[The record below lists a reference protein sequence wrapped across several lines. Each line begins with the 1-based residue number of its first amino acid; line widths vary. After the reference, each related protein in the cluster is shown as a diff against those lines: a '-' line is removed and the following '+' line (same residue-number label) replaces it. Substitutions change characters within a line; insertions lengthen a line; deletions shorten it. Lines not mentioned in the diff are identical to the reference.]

1 MTISLEH
8 IVPEDWR
15 AVERMRVALQ
25 SLVIDA
31 GGQSLGLRIGTGSA
45 TWTAAVNSASVTV
58 PHGLGKTPTIAGA
71 FTRDLGIAYAVTAR
85 DATNITVRGFATAGT
100 PTSGTATF
108 DWAVIG

>member
-1 MTISLEH
+1 MIKLEH
-8 IVPEDWR
+8 LADSSISDR
-15 AVERMRVALQ
+15 NFQKLM
-25 SLVIDA
+25 SLVLDT
-31 GGQSLGLRIGTGSA
+31 GGESVGLRFGTGSA

-58 PHGLGKTPTIAGA
+58 PHGLGKIPAAAGA

-85 DATNITVRGFATAGT
+85 DATNITVRGFATAGA